1 MTVGARETTGPG
13 GYLAGHFRGRSL
25 CKETDLT
32 AAEFVSLVDLAAILR
47 EEKRAGT
54 ERQRMVG
61 RNIALIFEKASTR
74 TRAAFEV
81 GAYDQGAHV
90 TYLGPEGSHIGEG
103 ESIKDTA
110 RVLGRM
116 YDGIEYRGFAQ
127 ESVET
132 LARYAGVPVWNGLT
146 DRWHPTQMLADILTM
161 RDHSDRPLERVGYCY
176 LGDARNNTANSL
188 LVTGALLGMDVRIA
202 APEDLWPAPEVQAIA
217 RALAAG
223 SGARLQIGSDVQGG
237 VEGADFLYTDVWVSM
252 GEPASDWEP
261 RIKKLLPF
269 QVSGTTMAMTGNP
282 DVKFMH
288 CLPSLHDTHTT
299 LGRRLADTWHLDA
312 LEVTDEVFESPAS
325 IVFDQAENRLHTIK
339 AAMVAS
345 IGD

>member
-1 MTVGARETTGPG
+1 MGVATTESG

-32 AAEFVSLVDLAAILR
+32 ADEFLSLIDLAEILR
-47 EEKRAGT
+47 DEKRSGT
-54 ERQRMVG
+54 ERRRMVG

-132 LARYAGVPVWNGLT
+132 LARFAGVPVWNGLT
-146 DRWHPTQMLADILTM
+146 DQWHPTQMLADMLTM
-161 RDHSDRPLERVGYCY
+161 RDHSGKPLDRVGYCY
-176 LGDARNNTANSL
+176 LGDARNNTANAL

-202 APEDLWPAPEVQAIA
+202 APEDLWPSAEVQAIA
-217 RALAAG
+217 RALATE
-223 SGARLQIGSDVQGG
+223 SGARLHIGSDVLSG

-269 QVSGTTMAMTGNP
+269 QVNEATMAMTGNP
-282 DVKFMH
+282 DIKFMH

-299 LGRRLADTWHLDA
+299 LGRRLADAWHLDA